1 MKVLEQSGEQEEEDV
16 FSGDP
21 LDGDR
26 AAGTFLSPTAK
37 TVTANGQGLLAFKN
51 SEIVDFSLWFRNG
64 NRRMKQAAVL

>member
-1 MKVLEQSGEQEEEDV
+1 MKVLEESGEQEEDV

-37 TVTANGQGLLAFKN
+37 TMAGC
-51 SEIVDFSLWFRNG
+51 SSI
-64 NRRMKQAAVL
+64 